1 MAGEVSAGDLRLDIL
16 GFSESAISS
25 IDRTTKSLNALSRS
39 MNNFDKALPLTSAN
53 TLSMFFKKISEATNS
68 LNTASLDRLA
78 SSAKALSS
86 LSRIGNLG
94 KLDFGAVGTGFELL
108 SEKIEP
114 FLNKV
119 KEAEASLTS
128 LNGIMSKSG
137 KLSNFM
143 QEDKG
148 GKGKNGGL
156 LSLVKW
162 TAVVHFARKLGGWT
176 YKIAQHGADF
186 AETLNLWKV
195 AMGTELLPQATAFV
209 DKLSEA
215 YGISK
220 ETLMNAQAT
229 FKNML
234 GSLGKISDQ
243 QAYIMSEGITQMALD
258 YASLYNQSFEDAFTK
273 FQAALAGQVRPIR
286 SVSGFDITE
295 TTLADLY
302 ASLGGEKTIRQ
313 LNRTEKQ
320 LLSILAIYNQM
331 GKSGAQGD
339 LARTINSF
347 ANQSRVAKDQ
357 MKEILSYSG
366 AILTNWL
373 STSGIMSKV
382 VGFLIFVSDV
392 LEEVAKSKGA
402 LEQGTSDVF
411 GDVSDS
417 ASDAEDAVDDLQAKL
432 LGFDKFRA
440 LNQDEET
447 DIGLDQTLIDA
458 LSKYQSALGNVDMEA
473 NAVAERLKE
482 ISGLF
487 DENGVFNLQQ
497 WEKLIDNVK
506 DFAIAIGVAFSVAN
520 CKKILD
526 FATSIFS
533 VKNGFGALS
542 GVLAGGALYFL
553 LKAIDA
559 FREGDIVAGVLCTT
573 ISVALVGAFVL
584 LNKQAI
590 ATALTALG
598 KFISTLLLT
607 NVIAG
612 GSTLMAIVRLA
623 TSFGALGAAI
633 AGALLIAQNWGN
645 MNWWQKLIGIVGVA
659 TTAILGLAIAMGAF
673 QSAWSFGAAAA
684 GIVAGIAMIAASV
697 ASAKKDAEVPV
708 SYYAE
713 GGLPDKGSLFIAGE
727 AGAEYVYDMGG
738 GQSGVA
744 NVQQIAQATYQ
755 GTMSALR
762 DWWGGT
768 GAKGDIPQLQEA
780 NSTGMYQAVTKVAKS
795 YGEKWSKY

>member
-1 MAGEVSAGDLRLDIL
+1 
-16 GFSESAISS
+16 
-25 IDRTTKSLNALSRS
+25 
-39 MNNFDKALPLTSAN
+39 
-53 TLSMFFKKISEATNS
+53 
-68 LNTASLDRLA
+68 
-78 SSAKALSS
+78 
-86 LSRIGNLG
+86 LG

-137 KLSNFM
+137 KLSKFM

-195 AMGTELLPQATAFV
+195 AMGKELIPQATEFV
-209 DKLSEA
+209 NKLSEA

-220 ETLMNAQAT
+220 ETIMNAQAT

-243 QAYIMSEGITQMALD
+243 QAYIMSEGITKMALD

-331 GKSGAQGD
+331 GKSGAEGD

-373 STSGIMSKV
+373 STSGIMSTI

-417 ASDAEDAVDDLQAKL
+417 ASDAEEAVDDLQSKL
-432 LGFDKFRA
+432 LEFDKFRA

-447 DIGLDQTLIDA
+447 NIGLDQTLIDA
-458 LSKYQSALGNVDMEA
+458 LSKYQSALDNVDMEA
-473 NAVAERLKE
+473 NAVAENLKK
-482 ISGLF
+482 ITGLF
-487 DENGVFNLQQ
+487 DENGVFNAER
-497 WEKLIDNVK
+497 WDDITNAIKKLIYT
-506 DFAIAIGVAFSVAN
+506 
-520 CKKILD
+520 IL
-526 FATSIFS
+526 I
-533 VKNGFGALS
+533 
-542 GVLAGGALYFL
+542 
-553 LKAIDA
+553 
-559 FREGDIVAGVLCTT
+559 
-573 ISVALVGAFVL
+573 LVGVSVM
-584 LNKQAI
+584 
-590 ATALTALG
+590 G
-598 KFISTLLLT
+598 KFISSFKDLKNVSKSLQNVLLSGVIFAFLT
-607 NVIAG
+607 
-612 GSTLMAIVRLA
+612 AIEAFRDGDYVVAILA
-623 TSFGALGAAI
+623 TTIGVLLVGALLKLRATTNGTSTDLLKFYSTTGLVTVGITTLASGIKMFVENFDKMGQTARVLIPVLSVLAGVIAAI
-633 AGALLIAQNWGN
+633 ATGLYFVKGDWIKALGIGATITGAGL
-645 MNWWQKLIGIVGVA
+645 MVG
-659 TTAILGLAIAMGAF
+659 TSI
-673 QSAWSFGAAAA
+673 
-684 GIVAGIAMIAASV
+684 SV
-697 ASAKKDAEVPV
+697 QE
-708 SYYAE
+708 YAE
-713 GGLPDKGSLFIAGE
+713 GGMPDKGSLFIAGE

-780 NSTGMYQAVTKVAKS
+780 NATGMYQAVTRVAKS
-795 YGEKWSKY
+795 YGERWDKY